1 MSEPQPIGTAPRDGR
16 RILLFGTCHF
26 DGARNYPS
34 PPMWVT
40 GVYARVGEFAD
51 VSREW
56 EADPA
61 DYYTIEVRP
70 THWRPLPAPPIGA
83 NLRADASYDASYD
96 DKAGAR

>member
-1 MSEPQPIGTAPRDGR
+1 MTCQPIETAPRDGR

-40 GVYARVGEFAD
+40 GAYARVGEFAD

-70 THWRPLPAPPIGA
+70 THWMELPEPPVPVRNPA
-83 NLRADASYDASYD
+83 RARRSPV
-96 DKAGAR
+96 